1 MRQKGAVPDG
11 SVLSYDGCRGLP
23 VCWLPV
29 CDESVPMPVDQIRYD
44 LLMQDALRSVIRVV
58 LTDVAVKGLPGEHH
72 FYVTFDTRADGVRL
86 SARLKASYP
95 EEMTIVL
102 QHQFRDLA
110 IGEDGFDVGLQFNGI
125 PERLHIPFRSIKSFM
140 DPSVQFGLQFAVEDG
155 TAQQPATAQGAS
167 TEAEMRSEAKPTV
180 AEKPVPAKADKL
192 QPRKEPAPLDSSAQ
206 PSKEEAGAEVVRLDR
221 FRKK

>member
-1 MRQKGAVPDG
+1 MRQGNSSRRFCPGDDG
-11 SVLSYDGCRGLP
+11 RSRVCLCAGCL
-23 VCWLPV
+23 V
-29 CDESVPMPVDQIRYD
+29 CDESVPMPVDHIRYD

-110 IGEDGFDVGLQFNGI
+110 VGEDGFDVGLQFNGI
-125 PERLHIPFRSIKSFM
+125 PERLHVPFRAVKAFM
-140 DPSVQFGLQFAVEDG
+140 DPSVQFGLQFAVEGEGAQEAAGQDG
-155 TAQQPATAQGAS
+155 ARADAA
-167 TEAEMRSEAKPTV
+167 AETRAEAKPAQ
-180 AEKPVPAKADKL
+180 AERPVPAKLPPGNEAAVSSVL
-192 QPRKEPAPLDSSAQ
+192 PAKED
-206 PSKEEAGAEVVRLDR
+206 AGAEVVRLDR